1 VGTRIRNFLITGP
14 PGVGKTTLIRGVA
27 QELRDFN
34 PVGFYTA
41 EIREEGSRRGFEL
54 ISLDGRRRVLSH
66 VDIRS
71 HHRVGRYKVD
81 MEGFEDFLTFIPFED
96 SRRKLVIID
105 EIGKMEC
112 FSARF
117 RKVLLELLDSGRWV
131 IATIALKG
139 GGIIEEIKR
148 RQDIRLFEINLEN
161 RESLVTEILKE
172 IRILDA

>member
-1 VGTRIRNFLITGP
+1 VAPQIRNFLITGP

-96 SRRKLVIID
+96 SRRKFVIID

-161 RESLVTEILKE
+161 RESLVTEILKD

>member
-1 VGTRIRNFLITGP
+1 M
-14 PGVGKTTLIRGVA
+14 GKTTLIRRVA
-27 QELRDFN
+27 EELRDFN

-41 EIREEGSRRGFEL
+41 EIREEGSRKGFEL

-81 MEGFEDFLTFIPFED
+81 MEGFEDFLASISFQDPR
-96 SRRKLVIID
+96 SNLAIID

-117 RKVLLELLDSGRWV
+117 RKVLVELLDSKRWV
-131 IATIALKG
+131 IATVALRG

-148 RQDIRLFEINLEN
+148 RQDIRLFEINLGN
-161 RESLVTEILKE
+161 RESLVAEIVKDV
-172 IRILDA
+172 RVPDA

>member
-1 VGTRIRNFLITGP
+1 
-14 PGVGKTTLIRGVA
+14 VGKTTLIRGVA

-81 MEGFEDFLTFIPFED
+81 MEGFEDFLTSIPFED
-96 SRRKLVIID
+96 SRRKLVVID

-117 RKVLLELLDSGRWV
+117 RKVLLELLDSKRWV

>member
-14 PGVGKTTLIRGVA
+14 PGVGKTTLIRRVA

-96 SRRKLVIID
+96 SRRKFVIID

>member
-1 VGTRIRNFLITGP
+1 MGPHKKNFLITGP
-14 PGVGKTTLIRGVA
+14 PGVGKTTLIRRLA

-41 EIREEGSRRGFEL
+41 EIREEGSRKGFEL
-54 ISLDGRRRVLSH
+54 ISLNGRRRILSH

-81 MEGFEDFLTFIPFED
+81 IEGFEGFLASIPFED
-96 SRRKLVIID
+96 PPMSFVIID

-117 RKVLLELLDSGRWV
+117 RKILVELLDSERWV

-148 RQDIRLFEINLEN
+148 RQDIKLFEVNPQN
-161 RESLVTEILKE
+161 RETLVEEILKE
-172 IRILDA
+172 IRVPDA

>member
-1 VGTRIRNFLITGP
+1 VGPRIRNFLITGP

-96 SRRKLVIID
+96 SRRKFVIID

>member
-1 VGTRIRNFLITGP
+1 MESIRKNLLITGL
-14 PGVGKTTLIRGVA
+14 PGVGKTTLIRELA
-27 QELRDFN
+27 QKLRDLN
-34 PVGFYTA
+34 PVGFFTA
-41 EIREEGSRRGFEL
+41 EIREGDVRKGFEL
-54 ISLDGRRRVLSH
+54 ISLDERRRVLSH

-71 HHRVGRYKVD
+71 RHCVGRYKVD
-81 MEGFEDFLTFIPFED
+81 MEGFEDFLTLIPFED
-96 SRRKLVIID
+96 PRRKLVIID

-117 RKVLLELLDSGRWV
+117 RNVVLELLDSERWV

-148 RQDIRLFEINLEN
+148 RQDMRLFEINFGN

-172 IRILDA
+172 IRIPDA